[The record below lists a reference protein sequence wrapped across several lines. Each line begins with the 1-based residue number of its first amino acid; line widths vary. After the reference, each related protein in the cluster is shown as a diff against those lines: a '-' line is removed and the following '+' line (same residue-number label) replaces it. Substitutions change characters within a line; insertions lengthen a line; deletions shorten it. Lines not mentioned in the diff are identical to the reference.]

1 MSALLANMALAA
13 PKAPCAVAPRRGA
26 AVQVALPAPFLNGS
40 PLQHAPALP
49 RRAPAAQP
57 LPARGALQCAAAA
70 TNGAAPAATN
80 GNGNGAAASS
90 RPSAAETA
98 RTIVD
103 LAAHGTLCT
112 LSEDGI
118 PLGTYVSY
126 VLDQEGQPILRLR
139 ADAVHTAN
147 LVGRRAGGERW
158 GEPTLQLL
166 HNWVRTL
173 LRIRMGA
180 LFHATNARSPA
191 DPLLQARDAKC
202 SLFVQP
208 SEHPARLLAR
218 VTLIGAVEPV
228 SAEVAERAA
237 ALHNTLHAG
246 GVGVDAPQPSDLY
259 FRLKVGA
266 AECVYMWW
274 RRGPSSTVRA
284 AAGTERA
291 AGSVPPCHTPS
302 SSLTCSCSTHSALC
316 VGPLRLGARVVGA
329 KPGAPL
335 RPTPPSPPLPLF
347 HTQVDRCFYVGQMG
361 AESTAEVLPGDAY
374 RSAEPDAL
382 RTVALSLTQHMNSER
397 LEDVM
402 RIWWVVL

>member
-147 LVGRRAGGERW
+147 LVGRRAGGER
-158 GEPTLQLL
+158 GAPTLQLL

-191 DPLLQARDAKC
+191 GPLLQARDAKC

-208 SEHPARLLAR
+208 SEYPARLLAR

-266 AECVYMWW
+266 AECVCMWW
-274 RRGPSSTVRA
+274 RRGPSSAVRA

-302 SSLTCSCSTHSALC
+302 SSLSCSCSTHSALC
-316 VGPLRLGARVVGA
+316 VGPLRLGVRVVGA

-335 RPTPPSPPLPLF
+335 RPTPPSPPCPFSTHRWTAASMWGRWGRSLPR
-347 HTQVDRCFYVGQMG
+347 RCCPGTR
-361 AESTAEVLPGDAY
+361 TAP
-374 RSAEPDAL
+374 R
-382 RTVALSLTQHMNSER
+382 SLTR
-397 LEDVM
+397 CAPW
-402 RIWWVVL
+402 RCR